1 MTVGSTTDMFKK
13 GKEKETVICCYN
25 PHMNWSISALP
36 DSMWDRLQLT
46 HDIHFLLAIITRGW
60 CEVKPKLI
68 ENEHIIKIQNTR
80 HLTCMVLICASV
92 WSLTVWVDQL
102 FHLLRDITSL
112 FEYAPS
118 CWVSFAYVGQYLYR
132 LCFQLCSR
140 DLHRFNI
147 LDVTHNRSS
156 IKPT

>member
-36 DSMWDRLQLT
+36 GSMWDRLELT

-140 DLHRFNI
+140 DLHRFNF
-147 LDVTHNRSS
+147 LDVTHNRPSR
-156 IKPT
+156 KPT

>member
-36 DSMWDRLQLT
+36 DSMWDRLELT

-60 CEVKPKLI
+60 CEVKPKPI
-68 ENEHIIKIQNTR
+68 ENEHIIKIQKHR

-112 FEYAPS
+112 FEYASS

-140 DLHRFNI
+140 DLHRFNF
-147 LDVTHNRSS
+147 LDVTHNRPSR
-156 IKPT
+156 KPT